1 MDRARVQSGIQYD
14 RHSDQLDRRNLL
26 ELSFGGAISYPLCRA
41 ADGLRA
47 GTGSGDLYFR
57 QKSDGSMY
65 MELMPLFYFPDNSLY
80 GASYNFDMAM
90 PEPGVLRLGN
100 IPARSMPTALTR
112 LSWKPRRQGIARC
125 TGRPDFRNGLVR
137 HVEFHIRRKD
147 SDNLWQCKSNP
158 SLVIVGY
165 PEVDR

>member
-1 MDRARVQSGIQYD
+1 MTGIPISWIDVIYSNYPLVGQYFTLYAEQLMDFG
-14 RHSDQLDRRNLL
+14 L
-26 ELSFGGAISYPLCRA
+26 ELVQVN
-41 ADGLRA
+41 
-47 GTGSGDLYFR
+47 LYFR

-100 IPARSMPTALTR
+100 YTCPFDANGFNTTFLEAGAGKELLDALAG
-112 LSWKPRRQGIARC
+112 QA
-125 TGRPDFRNGLVR
+125 RNGLVR

-147 SDNLWQCKSNP
+147 SDNYLAVQVESF
-158 SLVIVGY
+158 VGH
-165 PEVDR
+165 RGLSGS